1 MEGQTQLLKG
11 INYGTY
17 SFTKDHLV
25 AMKDNKTVLQIPLNK
40 IGNCSVVNKQ
50 DVALELQ
57 TDEIGFEEDVL
68 CEMRFYLP
76 SKTDNKEETSDKGKE
91 DQAEKGSEDEQEGKA
106 EESNVKGAADI
117 LSEQILAKANL
128 TQKAGDVIVSF
139 PDLPFI
145 VPRGKYSCD
154 LSINSLRM
162 HGPTFNHIILYKNIS
177 KAFLLPK
184 PDDVH
189 MLFVLSLDKP
199 VRQGNTSYH
208 YLVMQIKKD
217 VRETIKM
224 KLPPEQLEQQLNEK
238 LKEEYEGN
246 LHDVVAKVF
255 KSIIKINII
264 IPGDFESST
273 KHSGV
278 KCSVK
283 ASEGHLFFL
292 TKSLI
297 FVPKPV
303 IYVRLDELKGVE
315 FHRLGSIAQ
324 IKLFDI
330 TLNLKNGQQHSFSG
344 IDKKELEIVKEYF
357 NARNVV
363 VKTVEEFKNYPGEI
377 SDDDEEEEEE
387 PEDSRKRRKVPQR
400 EMIDEDDEED
410 EEDEDF
416 IAQDDDDDDD
426 DIDFDEEDLED
437 EKPKKPVK
445 KPAKK

>member
-17 SFTKDHLV
+17 TFTKDHLV

-76 SKTDNKEETSDKGKE
+76 SKTDNKEDANGEEKE
-91 DQAEKGSEDEQEGKA
+91 EQEEKGSEEEQEGKT

-117 LSEQILAKANL
+117 LNEQILSKANL

-199 VRQGNTSYH
+199 VRQGNTSYQ

-224 KLPPEQLEQQLNEK
+224 KIPPEQLEQQLNEK

-246 LHDVVAKVF
+246 LHDIVAKVF

-264 IPGDFESST
+264 IPGDFESFT

-283 ASEGHLFFL
+283 ASEGFLFFL

-303 IYVRLDELKGVE
+303 IYIRVDELKGVE
-315 FHRLGSIAQ
+315 FHRLGSGAQ

-330 TLNLKNGQQHSFSG
+330 TLNLKSGQHTFSG
-344 IDKKELEIVKEYF
+344 IDKKELEIITEYF
-357 NARNVV
+357 KARNIV
-363 VKTVEEFKNYPGEI
+363 VKVVDEFKNYPEEL
-377 SDDDEEEEEE
+377 SDEEESE
-387 PEDSRKRRKVPQR
+387 PEDTRGKRKRPTQR
-400 EMIDEDDEED
+400 EMIDEEDEED

-416 IAQDDDDDDD
+416 IAQEDDDDDDED
-426 DIDFDEEDLED
+426 VDFDEEEED
-437 EKPKKPVK
+437 EKPKKSK
-445 KPAKK
+445 KTEKK